1 MRLKAH
7 YMAVLTHFQRRSY
20 DISSWFYTS
29 VIKKYFSHFPSVYIG
44 SKFPEIS
51 EHMKFM
57 KIFYAPF
64 FRWYFAIG
72 VSRGPAFFY
81 WRTDAGKVDLTDT
94 LNTFV
99 KHSENFVDIFEK
111 RFQLKKWGIVKIF

>member
-1 MRLKAH
+1 M
-7 YMAVLTHFQRRSY
+7 
-20 DISSWFYTS
+20 
-29 VIKKYFSHFPSVYIG
+29 
-44 SKFPEIS
+44 E
-51 EHMKFM
+51 FM

-99 KHSENFVDIFEK
+99 KHSENFLETFEKK
-111 RFQLKKWGIVKIF
+111 RFQLKKWGFVKIFEPHFEFLSHFLSWKFFFKVP